1 MLISRT
7 RLLLPAALLLLLL
20 QSEGVA
26 QARLDGVVRS
36 AEDSSAVAGATVLLQ
51 SRNLQKPQK
60 LGTLTGK
67 NGNFSIKN
75 LDGGNYLVSVSMIG
89 FRPFS
94 GTISLAVNEARRI
107 EIYLQP
113 SPFQTQQVVVT
124 ASKRRQLLTD
134 VPFSVS
140 LVSSAS
146 IERRNIISLDDA
158 LRYVPGVNVVQD
170 QVNIRGSSGYARG
183 IGSRVL
189 LLVDGIPMLTGD
201 TGEAVW
207 ESIPMSD
214 VERVEVL
221 KEAGSALYGSNALGG
236 VIDVITKNNVDV
248 NSTAVKMY
256 GGFYEQPR
264 YSQWRWSGSTR
275 FFQGASVTHSQPLGL
290 GDFGV
295 TASLSFKKD
304 DGYIQNDYFRRFNF
318 FAKTAGSVGQNQ
330 NLKVFADVFDQHSGN
345 FLYWE
350 DLNNALQ
357 PDPGTLGQW
366 VNSTRANIAG
376 IYTHVLSSDFLYIV
390 RGSYYFNHWYDNFG
404 QTPTG
409 IGDSSTSNLGY
420 LEFQGTWNYDP
431 ATVFT
436 FGIDGQADFMSSNVF
451 TRRQSNSGAA
461 YLQAERRF
469 DRLHTTL
476 GARYDIE
483 DIQGKAAFEQLSPKL
498 GLVYDLGG
506 EASLRGSIGTG
517 FRAPS
522 LAETYATTQTGGV
535 EIIANP
541 NLLPEKSLSEEIGA
555 RVPIWPFAM
564 IDAAVFQNDFW
575 NMIEPEFT
583 PAGQI
588 EFQNVTRAR
597 IQGYEIDASTNA
609 GTDFLT
615 LRASYTYIYPLD
627 LTTHEILKYRSRKL
641 LYISADFQKYIYTAS
656 VDFRYI
662 SAFENYDRQ
671 LVELGIV
678 KNGNNRVPAYVTD
691 IRAGVDLTSIGY
703 PIQLSFIVNNALED
717 YYVEM
722 IGNMAP
728 IRNYSLVLS
737 TNF

>member
-1 MLISRT
+1 MLILRI

-20 QSEGVA
+20 QSKSAA
-26 QARLDGVVRS
+26 QSTLDGVVRS
-36 AEDSSAVAGATVLLQ
+36 AEDSSAIAGATVLLQ
-51 SRNLQKPQK
+51 SRDSQKPQK
-60 LGTLTGK
+60 LGTLTGTD
-67 NGNFSIKN
+67 GSFSLRDIS
-75 LDGGNYLVSVSMIG
+75 GGRYFVSVSMIG
-89 FRPFS
+89 FRPS
-94 GTISLAVNEARRI
+94 NETISLAGKESRRI
-107 EIYLQP
+107 GFYLQP
-113 SPFQTQQVVVT
+113 SPFQTQQVIVT
-124 ASKRRQLLTD
+124 ASKRRQLLAD
-134 VPFSVS
+134 VPVSVS

-207 ESIPMSD
+207 ESIPISD
-214 VERVEVL
+214 LERVEIL
-221 KEAGSALYGSNALGG
+221 KGAGSALYGSNALGG
-236 VIDVITKNNVDV
+236 VIDVITKDNMDV
-248 NSTAVKMY
+248 NSTYVKMY
-256 GGFYEQPR
+256 GGFYERPR
-264 YSQWRWSGSTR
+264 YDEWRWSGRTR
-275 FFQGASVTHSQPLGL
+275 FFQGMSVAHSQPLGL

-318 FAKTAGSVGQNQ
+318 FAKTAGSIGQNQ
-330 NLKVFADVFDQHSGN
+330 NLKVFADVFNQHSGN

-350 DLNNALQ
+350 DLNHALQ
-357 PDPGTLGQW
+357 PSPETLGQW

-404 QTPTG
+404 ETPTG

-420 LEFQGTWNYDP
+420 LEFQCTWNYDP
-431 ATVFT
+431 ATVLT
-436 FGIDGQADFMSSNVF
+436 FGIDGQADFMSSNLF
-451 TRRQSNSGAA
+451 TSRESGSGAA
-461 YLQAERRF
+461 FAQAERQF
-469 DRLHTTL
+469 NRLHATV
-476 GARYDIE
+476 GARYDFE
-483 DIQGKAAFEQLSPKL
+483 SIQGKAVFGQLSPKL

-506 EASLRGSIGTG
+506 EASLRGSVGTG

-555 RVPIWPFAM
+555 RVPVWYFAM
-564 IDAAVFQNDFW
+564 IDAAIFQNDYW

-583 PAGQI
+583 PGGQI

-597 IQGYEIDASTNA
+597 IQGYEIDASTDA

-615 LRASYTYIYPLD
+615 LKASYTYIYPLD

-641 LYISADFQKYIYTAS
+641 FYVSADFQKSIYRAS

-678 KNGNNRVPAYVTD
+678 KNGNSRVPAYVTD

-703 PIQLSFIVNNALED
+703 PVQLSFIINNALED

-722 IGNMAP
+722 IGNMTP